1 MNKSGIDI
9 KKSELDLINTK
20 VPGRPHIAQIMV
32 EKQYV
37 NNVSEAFTKFLRNGI
52 IPNIDTHQ
60 LDIEEIIQLSKES
73 KSLIFLA
80 HPHTLMSSESY
91 KKNQNWITSEFFDY
105 LKQIKIMGL
114 SGLEVYYP
122 GYNSSVKAQ
131 LIEICESLD
140 LLISGGSDFHGEN
153 KPNNLLGIG
162 YENNPIKV
170 PLNLLSRMEEA
181 YAKL

>member
-1 MNKSGIDI
+1 
-9 KKSELDLINTK
+9 
-20 VPGRPHIAQIMV
+20 
-32 EKQYV
+32 
-37 NNVSEAFTKFLRNGI
+37 
-52 IPNIDTHQ
+52 
-60 LDIEEIIQLSKES
+60 
-73 KSLIFLA
+73 
-80 HPHTLMSSESY
+80 MSSESY

-105 LKQIKIMGL
+105 LKQMKIMGL

-122 GYNSSVKAQ
+122 GYNSSIKAR

-153 KPNNLLGIG
+153 KPSNLLGIG

>member
-1 MNKSGIDI
+1 MSRSGINI
-9 KKSELDLINTK
+9 EKSELDLINTK

-37 NNVSEAFTKFLRNGI
+37 SNVSEAFSRYLRNGM

-60 LDIEEIIQLSKES
+60 LNIEEIIQLSNES

-91 KKNQNWITSEFFDY
+91 KKNQNWVTPEFFDY
-105 LKQIKIMGL
+105 LKQIKTMGIN
-114 SGLEVYYP
+114 GLEVYYP
-122 GYNSSVKAQ
+122 GYNSSVKDS
-131 LIEICESLD
+131 LIDICESLN

-153 KPNNLLGIG
+153 KPNNLLGVG

-170 PLNLLSRMEEA
+170 PLNLLSKMEEE

>member
-1 MNKSGIDI
+1 
-9 KKSELDLINTK
+9 
-20 VPGRPHIAQIMV
+20 
-32 EKQYV
+32 
-37 NNVSEAFTKFLRNGI
+37 
-52 IPNIDTHQ
+52 
-60 LDIEEIIQLSKES
+60 
-73 KSLIFLA
+73 
-80 HPHTLMSSESY
+80 MSSESY
-91 KKNQNWITSEFFDY
+91 KKNQNWVTSEFLTY
-105 LKQIKIMGL
+105 LKQIKMMGL

-122 GYNSSVKAQ
+122 GYNNSVKVQ

-162 YENNPIKV
+162 FENNPIKV